1 MTIHKLA
8 SNAAAKLDRPGLH
21 SDGGGLY
28 LSVGRNGA
36 RSWTF
41 RFWLAG
47 RPREM
52 GLGSTNVLS
61 LSEARQKAQDAR
73 KLIAEGID
81 PIEARNATREARK
94 LEAAKALTFDQGADA
109 YIAAH
114 RPGWKNA
121 KHADQWTSTIRTYA
135 SPVIGKLAM
144 QAVDTPQVLEVLQP
158 IWTSKPE
165 TAHRLRGRI
174 EKILDWAKVMKYR
187 GGENPARWRGH
198 LDHLLPARGKVKKVR
213 HHPALPYRELPE
225 FMALL
230 RDQEGTAARALEF
243 TIFTTARTN
252 ETIAARFDQIEN
264 GVWTIGR
271 EGMKSDRAHRVP
283 LCVRA
288 MEIVDE
294 MRGLVRNEFIF
305 PAGNSRGEHL
315 SNMAMLNLLGRMG
328 HGDITTHGF
337 RSSFKDWARECTNF
351 PNEVSEAA
359 LAHVIG
365 DETERAYAR
374 GDLFEKRRKLMDAW
388 ANYCAKPTQTG
399 ATVTPLRQR
408 HA

>member
-8 SNAAAKLDRPGLH
+8 SNAAARLDRPGLH

-36 RSWTF
+36 RSWIF
-41 RFWLAG
+41 RFRLAG
-47 RPREM
+47 HPREM

-73 KLIAEGID
+73 KLVAEGID

-158 IWTSKPE
+158 IWTSKAE

-243 TIFTTARTN
+243 TILTTARTN

-264 GVWTIGR
+264 RVWTIGS
-271 EGMKSDRAHRVP
+271 EGMKGDRVHRVP
-283 LCVRA
+283 LCARA
-288 MEIVDE
+288 VEIVEE
-294 MRGLVRNEFIF
+294 MRGFARNNFIF

-374 GDLFEKRRKLMDAW
+374 GDLFEKRRKLNQAW
-388 ANYCAKPTQTG
+388 ANYCNGKTASRG
-399 ATVTPLRQR
+399 DNVTSLRR
-408 HA
+408 HG

>member
-73 KLIAEGID
+73 RLVAEGID

-158 IWTSKPE
+158 IWTSKAE

-328 HGDITTHGF
+328 HGDVTTHGF

-374 GDLFEKRRKLMDAW
+374 GDLFEKRRKLMEAW
-388 ANYCAKPTQTG
+388 ANYCNGKTASRG
-399 ATVTPLRQR
+399 DNVTSLRR
-408 HA
+408 HG